1 MYKFTTIVLI
11 SGLICLSATGKQK
24 PNVLMICID
33 DMNDWCGFLNGHPQ
47 SKTPNMDKLAKR
59 GVNFTN
65 ANLMEANFTDSNI
78 NDAKFEGANL
88 NKAIWTDGKIC
99 AAESIGICK

>member
-1 MYKFTTIVLI
+1 
-11 SGLICLSATGKQK
+11 
-24 PNVLMICID
+24 
-33 DMNDWCGFLNGHPQ
+33 
-47 SKTPNMDKLAKR
+47 
-59 GVNFTN
+59 
-65 ANLMEANFTDSNI
+65 MEANFTDSNI